1 MGTRE
6 LDPRLKEL
14 YDSGVPVYSISRLDC
29 INRCL
34 YEAYLTYKLHKKGK
48 QNIYGVLGSR
58 VHDTLEAITH
68 GEKTEAD
75 LWPAVQQ
82 EFEDLDMLGIEF
94 PKDFSGGDSIR
105 DGWLSNM
112 KHFCDNYVAP
122 KGATLKTEELFIY
135 TSPKGRKLQGYID
148 LQQVKKDGSVNIYD
162 YKTSAMYK
170 GEALKEHG
178 RQLVV
183 YQLGLEQMG
192 LKVNKVAWIM
202 LKYVTVTYEG
212 YKTVKSKNKTTIS
225 KDIERRKI
233 AKEML
238 KPVIREMEDQGF
250 DSVDI
255 NLASE
260 SFLKNNDFRVL
271 PESVA
276 NKFTIKPCVIEYDV
290 TDDIKQ
296 ECENYIDS
304 TADMWE
310 SLGDDEENY
319 PHIPFTRISKAG
331 KEVNE
336 TFYCNSLCGHCEHC
350 PYIKS
355 YNEKF
360 STLSTEKEEEA
371 ALFT

>member
-34 YEAYLTYKLHKKGK
+34 YEAYLTYKLHKKSK

-112 KHFCDNYVAP
+112 KHFCNTYIAP

-233 AKEML
+233 AKELL
-238 KPVIREMEDQGF
+238 KPVIREMEDQGY

-255 NLASE
+255 SMATE
-260 SFLKNNDFRVL
+260 SFLEANDFKAL

-276 NKFTIKPCVIEYDV
+276 EKFIMKPCVIEYEV
-290 TDDIKQ
+290 TDDIKK
-296 ECENYIDS
+296 ECEDYIDT
-304 TADMWE
+304 TADLWE
-310 SLGDDEENY
+310 SLGDNEENY
-319 PHIPFTRISKAG
+319 PHMPFTRITKTG
-331 KEVNE
+331 KEANE
-336 TFYCNSLCGHCEHC
+336 SFYCNSLCGHCEHC
-350 PYIKS
+350 PHIKNF
-355 YNEKF
+355 NEHF
-360 STLSTEKEEEA
+360 SALSEEQEEENS
-371 ALFT
+371 LFE